1 MLYLEQTRT
10 TTNYKKATS
19 NMTTEYQKLTPS
31 SETRGDGQFVKTL
44 QGQFGEGV
52 QGGTH
57 VHKDWWAKTLS
68 YDDVMNKVQHDID
81 NRNDIMIPA
90 KNIIFNMNKDNAL
103 CITTPQGQQFI
114 PTDWALQQ
122 LSTRMD
128 APSASALR
136 EMRNQQGY
144 DKQDGELMVEYCNNY
159 FRRVKD
165 KNPTKEYRLRT
176 YNDGTCRAF
185 VTDKYSPINN
195 IWFLECLKEFLPQ
208 ARFSHWKGDEDT
220 LMGNLL
226 LPDTIMDYG
235 QDDDTDYGG
244 MVSISNCEIGKRRIS
259 QYPSIFRAICMNGCI
274 WGQQKGTD
282 VNRVHRGTIDLDALK
297 VALAEN
303 IEFQLSILPDGI
315 RKFLDTRSKEFDVKF
330 TSHKGIVAAVASEFR
345 LDKRLA
351 TNTLEQFVKHE
362 FEHHNLFGV
371 INSLTRAGQNFD
383 NNTWVN
389 VDTIGGKLMTMTASR
404 WHNLQAKAQ
413 SMTDK
418 DFEKAFSLTA

>member
-1 MLYLEQTRT
+1 MSDYE
-10 TTNYKKATS
+10 
-19 NMTTEYQKLTPS
+19 KLTPS
-31 SETRGDGQFVKTL
+31 TETRGDGEFVKNL
-44 QGQFGEGV
+44 QGQFGTGV

-68 YDDVMNKVQHDID
+68 YDDVMNKVQADID
-81 NRNDIMIPA
+81 NREDIMIPA

-103 CITTPQGQQFI
+103 CITTPQGQQFV
-114 PTDWALQQ
+114 PTDWAMQQ

-136 EMRNQQGY
+136 EMRNQKEY
-144 DKQDGELMVEYCNNY
+144 DKQDGQLMVDYCNNY
-159 FRRVKD
+159 FRRVKEKNSD
-165 KNPTKEYRLRT
+165 KEFRLRT

-185 VTDKYSPINN
+185 VTDKYTPVDNR
-195 IWFLECLKEFLPQ
+195 WYLEALKEFLPQ
-208 ARFSHWKGDEDT
+208 ARYSHWKGDEDT
-220 LMGNLL
+220 IFGNLL
-226 LPDTIMDYG
+226 LPDSIMDYG

-274 WGQQKGTD
+274 WGQQKGKD
-282 VNRVHRGTIDLDALK
+282 INKVHRGTIDLDALK

-330 TSHKGIVAAVASEFR
+330 TSHKGMVAAVANEFR

-351 TNTLEQFVKHE
+351 TNTLEQYVKHE

-383 NNTWVN
+383 SQTWVN
-389 VDTIGGKLMTMTASR
+389 VDTIGGKLMQMNATK

-413 SMTDK
+413 NMTDK
-418 DFEKAFSLTA
+418 DFDKTFSLTA